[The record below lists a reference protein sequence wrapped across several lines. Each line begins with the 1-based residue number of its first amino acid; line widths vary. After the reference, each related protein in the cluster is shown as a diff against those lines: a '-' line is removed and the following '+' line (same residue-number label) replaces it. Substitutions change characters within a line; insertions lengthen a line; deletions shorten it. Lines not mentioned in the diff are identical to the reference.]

1 MKVLITEKISER
13 GIEKLK
19 KSGFEVETA
28 VGISKEELLE
38 RIKEVD
44 ALIVR
49 SGTKIDKEIISA
61 ASKLKIIGR
70 AGIGVDNID
79 VNEAT
84 KKGIIV
90 ANAPQSNIISA
101 AEHTIA
107 LLLSLARNIPQAN
120 ASLKKCEW
128 NRSEF
133 QGVEVSGKVLGII
146 GLGRVGSLVAQKAQG
161 LGMKVIAYD
170 PYVPEERF
178 AQVGVERAR
187 KLEELLRKSDF
198 ISLHL
203 PKNPETVGFLDEKE
217 FQIMKDGVRIIN
229 TARGGLYKEETLLKY
244 LKSGKVAGAAIDVF
258 EEEPCTE
265 SPLFQF
271 ENVIVTPHLGA
282 STKEAQDK
290 AGLMIADQI
299 IAGLTGGFVSTAVNI
314 PAVPAEVLEAVK
326 PYISLAEVMGK
337 LFSRLSETQP
347 SFIEVEFAGEIATLE
362 TKPLTIALLKGIFE
376 PVVEE
381 PVTYVNA
388 LLLAR
393 DRGVE
398 IRESKTPVSREYV
411 NLITM
416 RSVRDSLT
424 IAGTIFGRGGQ
435 PRIVQ
440 LYDYEVDVV
449 PSKYM
454 LIVHNLD
461 MPGMIGKLGTLLGE
475 HGINIGRMQF
485 GRKDIGGEAVSILS
499 LDNPL
504 DEEVVKK
511 VESLEGVSKAK
522 FITL

>member
-1 MKVLITEKISER
+1 MKVVVAEKISDK

-19 KSGFEVETA
+19 EAGFEVDLA
-28 VGISKEELLE
+28 IGLPREELL
-38 RIKEVD
+38 KKLSDAD

-49 SGTKIDKEIISA
+49 SGTKVDKEVLDHA
-61 ASKLKIIGR
+61 PKLKVIGR

-79 VNEAT
+79 VKEAT
-84 KKGIIV
+84 KRGIIV

-107 LLLSLARNIPQAN
+107 LLLSLCRNIPQAN
-120 ASLKKCEW
+120 ASLKRCEW
-128 NRSEF
+128 NRSKF
-133 QGVEVSGKVLGII
+133 QGVEINGKILGVI
-146 GLGRVGSLVAQKAQG
+146 GLGRVGSLVVQRAQG

-178 AQVGVERAR
+178 TQLGVEKAH
-187 KLEELLRKSDF
+187 KLEDLLRKADF
-198 ISLHL
+198 ITLHL
-203 PKNPETVGFLDEKE
+203 PKNPETVGLLGDRE
-217 FQIMKDGVRIIN
+217 FEMMKDGVRIVN
-229 TARGGLYKEETLLKY
+229 TARGGLYKEETLVKY

-290 AGLMIADQI
+290 AGSMIAEQV

-314 PAVPAEVLEAVK
+314 PAISSEVLEAVR
-326 PYISLAEVMGK
+326 PYLALAEVLGR
-337 LFSRLSETQP
+337 LFSRLSEKQP
-347 SFIEVEFAGEIATLE
+347 SLIEVEYAGEIATLE

-388 LLLAR
+388 LLLAK

-416 RSVRDSLT
+416 RSPRNSLRV
-424 IAGTIFGRGGQ
+424 AGTIFGRGAQ

-461 MPGMIGKLGTLLGE
+461 KPGMIGKLGTLLGK

-485 GRKDIGGEAVSILS
+485 GRKEVGGEAVSILN
-499 LDNPL
+499 LDTPL
-504 DEEVVKK
+504 PEK
-511 VESLEGVSKAK
+511 VIKEIESLEGVFRAK
-522 FITL
+522 FITI

>member
-1 MKVLITEKISER
+1 MKVVIAEKISDKGVR
-13 GIEKLK
+13 KLK
-19 KSGFEVETA
+19 EAGFEVDSA
-28 VGISKEELLE
+28 VDLPREELLE
-38 RIKEVD
+38 KVKDAD

-49 SGTKIDKEIISA
+49 SGTKVDKELLA
-61 ASKLKIIGR
+61 AAPSLKIIGR

-79 VNEAT
+79 VSEAT
-84 KKGIIV
+84 RRGIIV

-120 ASLKKCEW
+120 TSLKRCEW
-128 NRSEF
+128 NRSKF
-133 QGVEVSGKVLGII
+133 QGIEVNGKVLGII

-178 AQVGVERAR
+178 AQVGVERAK
-187 KLEELLRKSDF
+187 KLEDLLKKSDF

-203 PKNPETVGFLDEKE
+203 PKNPETEGLLGEKE
-217 FQIMKDGVRIIN
+217 FQMMKDGVRIIN
-229 TARGGLYKEETLLKY
+229 TARGGLYKEETLVKFLKN
-244 LKSGKVAGAAIDVF
+244 GKVGGAAIDVF

-265 SPLFQF
+265 SPLFEF

-290 AGLMIADQI
+290 AGLMIADQV

-314 PAVPAEVLEAVK
+314 PAVPAEALEAVR
-326 PYISLAEVMGK
+326 PYLSLAEIMGK

-347 SFIEVEFAGEIATLE
+347 SLIEVEFAGEIATLE
-362 TKPLTIALLKGIFE
+362 TKPLTLALLKGIFE

-416 RSVRDSLT
+416 KSVKDSLK

-461 MPGMIGKLGTLLGE
+461 VPGMIGKLGTLLGE

-485 GRKDIGGEAVSILS
+485 GRKDVGGEAVSILS

-504 DEEVVKK
+504 TPEIVKK
-511 VESLEGVSKAK
+511 VESLEGVSRAK